1 MNYKQI
7 NFEERVK
14 IEYLFSECKNKISY
28 ITSEIKRSKSAIARE
43 ILLRTNILWLRHKH
57 IILIDLFLIKRFLK
71 SCTQNSR
78 LFKKYF
84 DKKWHGVESAWA
96 GIKLKNQTFQWHLLN
111 KHLIPNM
118 CSLVLYI
125 LLKMTYFLLI
135 YYVKIWLL

>member
-28 ITSEIKRSKSAIARE
+28 ITSEIKSSKSAIVRE
-43 ILLRTNILWLRHKH
+43 IKRNSTKGKYIVIKTQTYYLNR
-57 IILIDLFLIKRFLK
+57 LISKQKIPEKLYPKF
-71 SCTQNSR
+71 SS

-96 GIKLKNQTFQWHLLN
+96 GIKLKNQTFQWHN
-111 KHLIPNM
+111 KAFWRLWNYRSRP
-118 CSLVLYI
+118 
-125 LLKMTYFLLI
+125 
-135 YYVKIWLL
+135 W